1 MKNLLSRFFVAIIS
15 VLEYAIMPVK
25 LEGGQPV
32 GKMAKIKFGMMVTDA
47 RGKLGGHVF
56 SKNRAG
62 AYTRTKVT
70 PVNPQSSAQVAV
82 RNQFTNFTQNFR
94 SLTASQIL
102 AWNSAV
108 VNFVGTDIFGD
119 SKTPS
124 GINLYNKL
132 NLNLAN
138 AGQSAITSPPL
149 PVGAD
154 AVEITGVTADVSS
167 TLFTIASAAAAV
179 PAGHTLI
186 IEATGL
192 VSPGK
197 SYVKSEFRV
206 IGTAAAAATFPITA
220 YSDWNAKFGTLVAG
234 QKVFC
239 RVKTVNNTTG
249 ETSGYSQVSTIVVP

>member
-1 MKNLLSRFFVAIIS
+1 
-15 VLEYAIMPVK
+15 
-25 LEGGQPV
+25 
-32 GKMAKIKFGMMVTDA
+32 MAKIKFGMMMTDA

-70 PVNPQSSAQVAV
+70 PVNPQSSYQVTV
-82 RNQFTNFTQNFR
+82 RNRFTTYAQNFR
-94 SLTASQIL
+94 ALTAAQIL
-102 AWNSAV
+102 SWNNAV
-108 VNFVGTDIFGD
+108 SNFIGTDIFGD

-124 GINLYNKL
+124 GINLYGKL
-132 NLNLAN
+132 NMNLEN
-138 AGQSAITSPPL
+138 AGQTAITSPPL
-149 PVGAD
+149 PQGAD
-154 AVEITGVTADVSS
+154 PVVISGVTADVSS

-186 IEATGL
+186 IEATPL

-197 SYVKSEFRV
+197 NFVKSEFRV

-220 YSDWNAKFGTLVAG
+220 YSLWNAKFGTLVAG

-249 ETSGYSQVSTIVVP
+249 EASGYSQVSTIVVP

>member
-1 MKNLLSRFFVAIIS
+1 
-15 VLEYAIMPVK
+15 
-25 LEGGQPV
+25 
-32 GKMAKIKFGMMVTDA
+32 MAKIKFGMMMTDA

-70 PVNPQSSAQVAV
+70 PVNPQSSSQVTV
-82 RNQFTNFTQNFR
+82 RNRFTTYAQNFR
-94 SLTASQIL
+94 ALTAAQIL
-102 AWNSAV
+102 AWNTAV
-108 VNFVGTDIFGD
+108 ANFIGTDIFGD

-124 GINLYNKL
+124 GINLYSRL

-149 PVGAD
+149 PTGATP
-154 AVEITGVTADVSS
+154 AVITSITADVSS
-167 TLFTIASAAAAV
+167 SLFTIASALAAV
-179 PAGHTLI
+179 PAGMTLV

-197 SYVKSEFRV
+197 SFVKSEFRV
-206 IGTAAAAATFPITA
+206 IGTEAAAAAFPVAAGARWI
-220 YSDWNAKFGTLVAG
+220 AKFGTLVSG

-249 ETSGYSQVSTIVVP
+249 EASGYSQVSTIVVP

>member
-1 MKNLLSRFFVAIIS
+1 
-15 VLEYAIMPVK
+15 
-25 LEGGQPV
+25 
-32 GKMAKIKFGMMVTDA
+32 MMMTDA

-70 PVNPQSSAQVAV
+70 PVNPQSSYQVTV
-82 RNQFTNFTQNFR
+82 RNSFTTFAQNFR
-94 SLTASQIL
+94 ALTSAQIL
-102 AWNSAV
+102 AWNTAV
-108 VNFVGTDIFGD
+108 ANFVGTDIFGD

-124 GINLYNKL
+124 GINLYTKL

-149 PVGAD
+149 PTGAD
-154 AVEITGVTADVSS
+154 PVVITGVTADVSS
-167 TLFTIASAAAAV
+167 SLFTIASAAAAV
-179 PAGHTLI
+179 PTGHTLI
-186 IEATGL
+186 IEATPL

-197 SYVKSEFRV
+197 AFVKSEFRV
-206 IGTAAAAATFPITA
+206 ITTAAAAATFPITA
-220 YSDWNAKFGTLVAG
+220 GASWIAKFGSLVAG

-249 ETSGYSQVSTIVVP
+249 EASGYSQVSTIVIP